1 MSAPAPSIIW
11 FRRDLRV
18 ADHAALTAAAA
29 DGPLLPL
36 FGLDDETP
44 GQFAIGGAQRWWL
57 HHSLAALADRLG
69 GKLLLRRGPAAK
81 VVREVARETGA
92 VSVHATRLYEP
103 WERAIEQ
110 ALTDLVTLHDGETLV
125 ALDQLTTRAG
135 TPFKV
140 YGAFWSA
147 LAEQLPPPPPLTE
160 PELTFAALP
169 NGDRLADWQLLPT
182 RPNWATRFGDH
193 AVPGEKGALD
203 QLRAFSEQ
211 AAFYHQRRDLP
222 SDERT
227 SRLSPHLHFGE
238 ISPRQLWHALA
249 ARGGTKYLKELAWR
263 DFSRS
268 ALLAQPDLALRDGR
282 AAMARMEWRR
292 GAQADADFAAWTRG
306 RTGFPIVDAG
316 MRQLWATGWMH
327 NRVRMIA
334 ASFLVKHL
342 LIDWRRGAAWFWD
355 TLVDADL
362 GNNALNWQWI
372 AGTGTASQGFERVMA
387 PLLQSVKFDAADYV
401 RRWVPELG
409 HLDDA
414 HIHEPDG
421 LARGDYPPPL
431 IGHREGRA
439 RALDALAK
447 ARAS

>member
-1 MSAPAPSIIW
+1 MW
-11 FRRDLRV
+11 FRRDLRL
-18 ADHAALTAAAA
+18 ADHAALTAAAG
-29 DGPLLPL
+29 DGPVVVL
-36 FGLDDETP
+36 FVLDDETP
-44 GQFAIGGAQRWWL
+44 GQFAIGESQRWWL
-57 HHSLAALADRLG
+57 HHSLAALAARLE
-69 GKLLLRRGPAAK
+69 GKLLLRRGAAAK
-81 VVREVARETGA
+81 VVREVAREVGA

-103 WERAIEQ
+103 WERVTEQ

-125 ALDQLTTRAG
+125 PLEQITTKAG

-147 LAEQLPPPPPLTE
+147 LAEQLPPPTLLPE
-160 PELTFAALP
+160 PELKLANPPA
-169 NGDRLADWQLLPT
+169 GDRLAEWHLLPT
-182 RPNWATRFGDH
+182 RPDWAARFGDH
-193 AVPGEKGALD
+193 AVPGEAGALD
-203 QLRAFSEQ
+203 QLEAFGDH
-211 AAFYHQRRDLP
+211 APLYHLRRDLP
-222 SDERT
+222 SDEGT

-238 ISPRQLWHALA
+238 LSPRRVWHALA
-249 ARGGTKYLKELAWR
+249 PRGGSKYLKELAWR

-282 AAMARMEWRR
+282 AGMANLKWRS
-292 GAQADADFAAWTRG
+292 GVQADADFAAWSRG

-342 LIDWRRGAAWFWD
+342 LIDWRRGAAWFWE

-372 AGTGTASQGFERVMA
+372 AGTGTASQSFERVMA

-401 RRWVPELG
+401 RRWVPELA
-409 HLDDA
+409 HLDDPRL
-414 HIHEPDG
+414 HEPPHE
-421 LARGDYPPPL
+421 RRKNYPPPL

-439 RALDALAK
+439 RALAALAK